1 MMMEDYNDLAAFV
14 LVAQEKSFTRAAAM
28 IGVSQSALSQT
39 IKALEERMGLR
50 LLNRTTRSVAP
61 TEIGEKLLS
70 TLVPRFEDIKSS
82 IDSLKQ
88 LREKPAGTIKIS
100 AGEHAA
106 LTILRPAFDKLL
118 TQYPDINIELIVDYG
133 LINIVEQRFDAGV
146 RLGEQI
152 DKDMLAVKIGP
163 DMEMA
168 VVGSPDYFK
177 SHKIPEIPQDLINH
191 NCIILRSTTTGGLFA
206 WEFDNGKNE
215 IKVHVSGQLVFNN
228 LSLRLQAA
236 LRGHGLTYIPEDYVR
251 KYIEQGRLT
260 RVLKDWCVPFTGYHL
275 YYPNRKNLNPALSLV
290 ADALRYNG

>member
-14 LVAQEKSFTRAAAM
+14 LVAQEKSFTRAAAVK
-28 IGVSQSALSQT
+28 GVSQSALSQT
-39 IKALEERMGLR
+39 IKTLEERMGLR

-61 TEIGEKLLS
+61 TEIGEKLLA

-88 LREKPAGTIKIS
+88 LRKKPAGTIKIS

-177 SHKIPEIPQDLINH
+177 SHKIPQIPQDLINH
-191 NCIILRSTTTGGLFA
+191 NCINLRSTTTGGLFA

-290 ADALRYNG
+290 VDALRYNG

>member
-1 MMMEDYNDLAAFV
+1 MMMEEYNDLAAFV
-14 LVAQEKSFTRAAAM
+14 LVAQEKSFTRAAAI

-61 TEIGEKLLS
+61 TEIGEKLLA
-70 TLVPRFEDIKSS
+70 TLVPRFDDIKSS
-82 IDSLKQ
+82 IDNLKQ
-88 LREKPAGTIKIS
+88 LRERPAGTVKIS

-106 LTILRPAFDKLL
+106 MTILRPALDKLL
-118 TQYPDINIELIVDYG
+118 AQYPDINIELIVDYG
-133 LINIVEQRFDAGV
+133 LINIVESRFDAGV

-177 SHKIPEIPQDLINH
+177 NHKVPEIPQDLINH
-191 NCIILRSTTTGGLFA
+191 NCINLRSTTTGGLFV

-251 KYIEQGRLT
+251 EYIKQRSLV

-290 ADALRYNG
+290 VDALRYNG

>member
-1 MMMEDYNDLAAFV
+1 MENYNDLAAFV
-14 LVAQEKSFTRAAAM
+14 VVAQERSFTRAAAIM
-28 IGVSQSALSQT
+28 GISQSALSQT

-61 TEIGEKLLS
+61 TEIGEKLLA

-88 LREKPAGTIKIS
+88 LRKKPAGTIKIS

-106 LTILRPAFDKLL
+106 LTILRPALDKLL
-118 TQYPDINIELIVDYG
+118 TQYPEINIELIVDYG

-177 SHKIPEIPQDLINH
+177 SHKIPKIPQDLINH
-191 NCIILRSTTTGGLFA
+191 NCINLRSTTTGGLFV
-206 WEFDNGKNE
+206 WEFDNSKNE

-236 LRGHGLTYIPEDYVR
+236 LRGHGLAYIPEDYVR
-251 KYIEQGRLT
+251 EYIKQGSLI

-290 ADALRYNG
+290 VDALRYNG

>member
-1 MMMEDYNDLAAFV
+1 MMENYNDLAAFV
-14 LVAQEKSFTRAAAM
+14 LVAQEKSFTRAAAVK
-28 IGVSQSALSQT
+28 GVSQSALSQT
-39 IKALEERMGLR
+39 IKTLEERMGLR

-61 TEIGEKLLS
+61 TEIGEKLLA
-70 TLVPRFEDIKSS
+70 TLVPRLEDIKSS

-88 LREKPAGTIKIS
+88 LRKKPAGTIKIS

-177 SHKIPEIPQDLINH
+177 SHKIPQIPQDLINH
-191 NCIILRSTTTGGLFA
+191 NCINLRSTTTGGLFA

>member
-1 MMMEDYNDLAAFV
+1 MENYNDLAAFV

-191 NCIILRSTTTGGLFA
+191 NCINLRSTTTGGLFA

>member
-1 MMMEDYNDLAAFV
+1 MENYNDLAAFV
-14 LVAQEKSFTRAAAM
+14 LVAQEKSFTRAAVM

-61 TEIGEKLLS
+61 TEIGEKLLA
-70 TLVPRFEDIKSS
+70 TLVPRLEDIKSS

-88 LREKPAGTIKIS
+88 LRKKPAGTIKIS

-106 LTILRPAFDKLL
+106 LTILRPALDKLL

-177 SHKIPEIPQDLINH
+177 SHKIPQIPQDLINH
-191 NCIILRSTTTGGLFA
+191 NCINLRSTTTGGLFA

-251 KYIEQGRLT
+251 EYIEQGSLI

-290 ADALRYNG
+290 VDALRYNG

>member
-1 MMMEDYNDLAAFV
+1 MEDYNDLAAFV

>member
-14 LVAQEKSFTRAAAM
+14 LVAQEKSFTRAAAI

-61 TEIGEKLLS
+61 TEIGEKLLA
-70 TLVPRFEDIKSS
+70 TLVPRFDDIKSS
-82 IDSLKQ
+82 IDNLKQ
-88 LREKPAGTIKIS
+88 LRERPAGTVKIS

-106 LTILRPAFDKLL
+106 MTILRPALDKLL
-118 TQYPDINIELIVDYG
+118 AQYPDINIELIVDYG
-133 LINIVEQRFDAGV
+133 LINIVESRFDAGV

-177 SHKIPEIPQDLINH
+177 NHKVPEIPQDLINH
-191 NCIILRSTTTGGLFA
+191 NCINLRSTTTGGLFV

-251 KYIEQGRLT
+251 EYIKQGSLV

-290 ADALRYNG
+290 VDALRYNG

>member
-14 LVAQEKSFTRAAAM
+14 LVAQEKSFTRAAAI

-39 IKALEERMGLR
+39 IKALEERMELR

-61 TEIGEKLLS
+61 TEIGEKLLV
-70 TLVPRFEDIKSS
+70 TLVPRFDDIKSS
-82 IDSLKQ
+82 IDNLKQ
-88 LREKPAGTIKIS
+88 LRERPAGTVKIS

-106 LTILRPAFDKLL
+106 MTILRPALDKLL
-118 TQYPDINIELIVDYG
+118 AQYPDINIELIVDYG
-133 LINIVEQRFDAGV
+133 LINIVESRFDAGV

-177 SHKIPEIPQDLINH
+177 NHKVPEIPQDLINH
-191 NCIILRSTTTGGLFA
+191 NCINLRSTTTGGLFV

-251 KYIEQGRLT
+251 EYIKQGSLV
-260 RVLKDWCVPFTGYHL
+260 RVLKDWCVPFTGYRL
-275 YYPNRKNLNPALSLV
+275 YYPNRKNLNPTLSLV
-290 ADALRYNG
+290 VDALRYNG

>member
-1 MMMEDYNDLAAFV
+1 MEDYNDLAAFV

-177 SHKIPEIPQDLINH
+177 SHKIPQIPQDLINH
-191 NCIILRSTTTGGLFA
+191 NCINLRSTTTGGLFA

-290 ADALRYNG
+290 VDALRYNG

>member
-1 MMMEDYNDLAAFV
+1 MMMENYNDLAAFV
-14 LVAQEKSFTRAAAM
+14 LVAQEKSFTRAAAVK
-28 IGVSQSALSQT
+28 GVSQSALSQT
-39 IKALEERMGLR
+39 IKTLEERMGLR

-61 TEIGEKLLS
+61 TEIGEKLLA
-70 TLVPRFEDIKSS
+70 TLVPRLEDIKSS

-88 LREKPAGTIKIS
+88 LRKKPAGTIKIS

-177 SHKIPEIPQDLINH
+177 SHKIPQIPQDLINH
-191 NCIILRSTTTGGLFA
+191 NCINLRSTTTGGLFA

>member
-1 MMMEDYNDLAAFV
+1 MEDYNDLAAFV
-14 LVAQEKSFTRAAAM
+14 LVAQEKSFTRAAAI

-61 TEIGEKLLS
+61 TEIGEKLLA
-70 TLVPRFEDIKSS
+70 TLVPRFDDIKSS
-82 IDSLKQ
+82 IDNLKQ
-88 LREKPAGTIKIS
+88 LRERPAGTVKIS

-106 LTILRPAFDKLL
+106 MTILRPALDKLL
-118 TQYPDINIELIVDYG
+118 AQYPDINIELIVDYG
-133 LINIVEQRFDAGV
+133 LINIVESRFDAGV

-177 SHKIPEIPQDLINH
+177 NHKIPKIPQDLINH
-191 NCIILRSTTTGGLFA
+191 NCINLRSTTTGGLFV

-215 IKVHVSGQLVFNN
+215 IRVHVSGQLVFNN

-251 KYIEQGRLT
+251 EYIEQGSLI

-275 YYPNRKNLNPALSLV
+275 YYPNRKNLNPALSLIV
-290 ADALRYNG
+290 DALRYNG

>member
-14 LVAQEKSFTRAAAM
+14 LVAQEKSFTRAAAVM
-28 IGVSQSALSQT
+28 GVSQSALSQT
-39 IKALEERMGLR
+39 IKTLEERMGLR

-61 TEIGEKLLS
+61 TEIGEKLLA
-70 TLVPRFEDIKSS
+70 TLVPRLEDIKSS

-88 LREKPAGTIKIS
+88 LRKKPAGTIKIS

-106 LTILRPAFDKLL
+106 LTILRPSFDKLL

-177 SHKIPEIPQDLINH
+177 SHKIPQIPQDLINH
-191 NCIILRSTTTGGLFA
+191 NCINLRSTTTGGLFA

-251 KYIEQGRLT
+251 KYIEQGRLI

-290 ADALRYNG
+290 VDALRYNG

>member
-1 MMMEDYNDLAAFV
+1 MENYNDLAAFV
-14 LVAQEKSFTRAAAM
+14 VVAQERSFTRAAAM

-61 TEIGEKLLS
+61 TEIGEKLLA
-70 TLVPRFEDIKSS
+70 TLVPRFEDIKLS

-88 LREKPAGTIKIS
+88 LRKKPAGTIKIS

-106 LTILRPAFDKLL
+106 LTILRPALDKLL
-118 TQYPDINIELIVDYG
+118 THYPDINIELIVDYG

-191 NCIILRSTTTGGLFA
+191 NCINLRSTTTGGLFA
-206 WEFDNGKNE
+206 WEFDNGENE

-236 LRGHGLTYIPEDYVR
+236 LRGHGLAYIPEDYVR
-251 KYIEQGRLT
+251 EYIEQGSLI

-290 ADALRYNG
+290 VDALRYNG

>member
-1 MMMEDYNDLAAFV
+1 MEDYNDLAAFV
-14 LVAQEKSFTRAAAM
+14 LVAQERSFTRAAAM

-61 TEIGEKLLS
+61 TEIGEKLLA
-70 TLVPRFEDIKSS
+70 TLVPRLEDIKSS
-82 IDSLKQ
+82 IDNLKQ
-88 LREKPAGTIKIS
+88 LRKKPAGTIKIS

-106 LTILRPAFDKLL
+106 LTILRPALDKLL
-118 TQYPDINIELIVDYG
+118 TQYPEINIELIVDYG

-177 SHKIPEIPQDLINH
+177 SHKIPQIPQDLINH
-191 NCIILRSTTTGGLFA
+191 NCINLRSTTTGGLFA

-236 LRGHGLTYIPEDYVR
+236 LRGYGLTYIPEDYVR
-251 KYIEQGRLT
+251 EYIEQGSLI

-290 ADALRYNG
+290 VDALRYNG

>member
-1 MMMEDYNDLAAFV
+1 MMMENYNDLAAFV
-14 LVAQEKSFTRAAAM
+14 LVAQEKSFTRAAAVM
-28 IGVSQSALSQT
+28 GVSQSALSQT
-39 IKALEERMGLR
+39 IKTLEERMGLR

-61 TEIGEKLLS
+61 TEIGEKLLA
-70 TLVPRFEDIKSS
+70 TLVPRLEDIKSS

-88 LREKPAGTIKIS
+88 LRKKPAGTIKIS
-100 AGEHAA
+100 AGEHVA
-106 LTILRPAFDKLL
+106 LTILRPSFDKLL

-163 DMEMA
+163 DMKMA

-177 SHKIPEIPQDLINH
+177 SHKIPQIPQDLINH
-191 NCIILRSTTTGGLFA
+191 NCINLRSTTTGGLFA

-251 KYIEQGRLT
+251 KYIEQGRLI

-290 ADALRYNG
+290 VDALRYNG

>member
-1 MMMEDYNDLAAFV
+1 MENYNDLAAFV
-14 LVAQEKSFTRAAAM
+14 LVAQERSFTRAAAM
-28 IGVSQSALSQT
+28 MGVSQSALSQT

-61 TEIGEKLLS
+61 TEIGEKLLA
-70 TLVPRFEDIKSS
+70 TLVPRLEDIKSS

-88 LREKPAGTIKIS
+88 LRKKPAGTIKIS

-133 LINIVEQRFDAGV
+133 LINIVKQRFDAGV

-177 SHKIPEIPQDLINH
+177 SHKIPQIPQDLINH
-191 NCIILRSTTTGGLFA
+191 NCINLRSTTTGGLFA

-251 KYIEQGRLT
+251 EYIEQGSLI

-290 ADALRYNG
+290 VDALRYNG